1 MPQVSIIIP
10 AFNRQN
16 LISETIRSVQAQSIE
31 DWELLIVDD
40 GSTDSTRDVVRA
52 YAAKDKRIKFAVRSH
67 QAKGPSAC
75 RNIGINN
82 AESEYCLFLDS
93 DDILAPDCLKNRL
106 TAASESPE
114 VELHVFQMQFFY
126 EVPGDTERLFMFA
139 DESDALGSSLLV
151 GSPWGITCP
160 LWKTSALRKLE
171 GFNEELQSWEDWD
184 LHIRAF
190 ANGYKYQIYPIID
203 SYCRQGLVSLTSQH
217 NSVPHLKQRI
227 ESYIKLGELF
237 KDNKL
242 SSAYK
247 SKLAGKC
254 LSLCGELNKG
264 GAQNAA
270 KTAWKK
276 FLSAGLISVKEYYI
290 GILYMGLKKN
300 IVKDSDGILAK
311 IVRKGIA
318 YATSHDFVWGY

>member
-1 MPQVSIIIP
+1 MPQVSVIIP

-16 LISETIRSVQAQSIE
+16 LIGETIKSVQAQSIA

-40 GSTDSTRDVVRA
+40 GSTDGTQEVIKA
-52 YAAKDKRIKFAVRSH
+52 YAAQDNRIKFAVRSH

-75 RNIGINN
+75 RNIGISN
-82 AESEYCLFLDS
+82 AKSEYCLFLDS

-106 TAASESPE
+106 ATASERPE

-126 EVPGDTERLFMFA
+126 EVPGDNERLFMFA
-139 DESDALGSSLLV
+139 DESDALGSSLLA

-160 LWKTSALRKLE
+160 LWNTSALRKLG

-217 NSVPHLKQRI
+217 NSVPHLTQRI

-237 KDNKL
+237 KNNKL

-247 SKLAGKC
+247 AKLAGKC
-254 LSLCGELNKG
+254 LSLCGELNKE
-264 GAQNAA
+264 GAQKIAKAA
-270 KTAWKK
+270 WDR
-276 FLSAGLISVKEYYI
+276 FLSAGIISAKEYYV
-290 GILYMGLKKN
+290 GLLYMGLKKN
-300 IVKDSDGILAK
+300 IAKNNDGILAK
-311 IVRKGIA
+311 VIRKGMA
-318 YATSHDFVWGY
+318 YTTSHDFIWSY